1 MYDPHDPHDR
11 DDGEGD
17 RFEVHAA
24 LAEAIVKLMCVS
36 LLSIAEDTA
45 EHHADMM
52 TTLDLIGLRI
62 LQHNY
67 RPGEIDRALQAA
79 DQHCSDIKDFFT
91 EAVRLAKEGER
102 PKETPQ

>member
-1 MYDPHDPHDR
+1 MDMSFHER
-11 DDGEGD
+11 DEDGGGD

-24 LAEAIVKLMCVS
+24 LAEAVVKLMCVA

-52 TTLDLIGLRI
+52 TALDLIGLKI

-67 RPGEIDRALQAA
+67 GPGEIDHALQAA
-79 DQHCSDIKDFFT
+79 DRHCDDIKDLFT
-91 EAVRLAKEGER
+91 EASRLAREAR
-102 PKETPQ
+102 Q